1 MSFIGNLLW
10 FILGGIV
17 MGFLWILA
25 GLLCC
30 ATIVGIPMG
39 VACFRIASFAFFP
52 FGKDLVPAEMIGE
65 KRIIGTGL
73 ANLIWCIFI
82 GLWLAIGNI
91 LLGIVFFCTIIG
103 IPFGFAYFK
112 LAKASFA
119 PLGQRIVSSD
129 LAKAART
136 RAASSD
142 LDSRLNKK

>member
-39 VACFRIASFAFFP
+39 VACFRIASFAFVP

>member
-1 MSFIGNLLW
+1 MSFVGNLLW
-10 FILGGIV
+10 FIFGGII
-17 MGFLWILA
+17 MGFLWLLA

-30 ATIVGIPMG
+30 VTIVGIPMG

-65 KRIIGTGL
+65 KRIVGTGL
-73 ANLIWCIFI
+73 ANFFWCILL
-82 GLWLAIGNI
+82 GLWLAIGNA
-91 LLGIVFFCTIIG
+91 LLGVFFFCTIIG
-103 IPFGFAYFK
+103 IPVGFAYFK

>member
-1 MSFIGNLLW
+1 MAFVGNLLW
-10 FILGGIV
+10 FIFGGII
-17 MGFLWILA
+17 MGFLWLLA

-30 ATIVGIPMG
+30 ITIVGIPMG

-52 FGKDLVPAEMIGE
+52 FGKDLVPAEMVGE
-65 KRIIGTGL
+65 KRIVGTGL
-73 ANLIWCIFI
+73 ANFLWCILL
-82 GLWLAIGNI
+82 GLWLAIGNA
-91 LLGIVFFCTIIG
+91 LLGVFFFCTIIG

-142 LDSRLNKK
+142 LDNRLNKK

>member
-142 LDSRLNKK
+142 LDSRLNKN

>member
-10 FILGGIV
+10 FILGGVV

-65 KRIIGTGL
+65 KRIVGTGL

-91 LLGIVFFCTIIG
+91 LLGIAFFCTIIG

-129 LAKAART
+129 LAKAARN
-136 RAASSD
+136 RAANAD
-142 LDSRLNKK
+142 LECRLSKK